1 MAIEWGEF
9 IMSWAVEFTQ
19 DILSLVAL
27 GVGLVSGIYMQ
38 LSTKQW
44 GHVLLFVLAGV
55 GTVGMLLWFILSI
68 QI

>member
-27 GVGLVSGIYMQ
+27 GVGLLSGIYMH
-38 LSTKQW
+38 LPTIQW
-44 GHVLLFVLAGV
+44 GHVLLFVLAGLA
-55 GTVGMLLWFILSI
+55 TVGMLLWFVLSI
-68 QI
+68 KI

>member
-38 LSTKQW
+38 LPTLQW
-44 GHVLLFVLAGV
+44 GHVLLFVLAGLA
-55 GTVGMLLWFILSI
+55 TVGMLLWFVLSI

>member
-38 LSTKQW
+38 LSTIQW

-55 GTVGMLLWFILSI
+55 GTVGLLLWFILSI